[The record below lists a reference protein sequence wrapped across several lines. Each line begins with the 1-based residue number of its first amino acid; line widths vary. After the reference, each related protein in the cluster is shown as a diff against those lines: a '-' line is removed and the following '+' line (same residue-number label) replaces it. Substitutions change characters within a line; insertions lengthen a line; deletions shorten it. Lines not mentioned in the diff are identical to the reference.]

1 MSILIEQDNE
11 IEKLQRGTRRFLLFG
26 LLATLL
32 IVAAILVRQG
42 LFRPTVSLGFVT
54 ESAHDITK
62 GQAVKIA
69 GFRVGAVESVS
80 FRADGHV
87 DVALVIDA
95 DAMRFVTYDAVVELH
110 KEGLVGSA
118 VLEIV
123 PGLDKTRLAANE
135 AKLKFSRADGLS
147 GMAYSLRDKIMP
159 VLDDIKLLTGTL
171 ADPQQGLPA
180 TLTQVRQ
187 TTASLNTLL
196 QTGNQQVGTVGQAVT
211 RVMGKTEAVMG
222 KTESLMGDAQARM
235 TQVGQTLE
243 TVNTRLPVLLD
254 KTQGIADHLE
264 KITADAK
271 TTVPP
276 VLRDGG
282 AVAADVREII
292 MGAKSAWP
300 IRSWVGGPA
309 AQKLKA
315 DSDPQPET
323 VRAAP

>member
-1 MSILIEQDNE
+1 MSILIEQDSE

-32 IVAAILVRQG
+32 IVVTILVRQG
-42 LFRPTVSLGFVT
+42 LFRSTASLGFVT

-80 FRADGHV
+80 FRTDGHV
-87 DVALVIDA
+87 EVALVIDA

-123 PGLDKTRLAANE
+123 PGADKTRLAVNE

-147 GMAYSLRDKIMP
+147 AMANSLRDKIMP
-159 VLDDIKLLTGTL
+159 VLDDIKLITGTL

-211 RVMGKTEAVMG
+211 RVMGKTEG
-222 KTESLMGDAQARM
+222 LMGDAQARM

-264 KITADAK
+264 KITADAQ
-271 TTVPP
+271 TSVPP

-292 MGAKSAWP
+292 TGAKDAWP
-300 IRSWVGGPA
+300 IRNLIAEPA
-309 AQKLKA
+309 VQKLKA
-315 DSDPQPET
+315 DSDPRTEAT
-323 VRAAP
+323 RAAP

>member
-1 MSILIEQDNE
+1 MSILIEQDSE

-32 IVAAILVRQG
+32 IVVTILVRQG
-42 LFRPTVSLGFVT
+42 LFRSTASLGFVT

-80 FRADGHV
+80 FRTDGHV
-87 DVALVIDA
+87 EVALVIDA

-123 PGLDKTRLAANE
+123 PGADKTRLAVNE

-147 GMAYSLRDKIMP
+147 AMANSLRDKIMP
-159 VLDDIKLLTGTL
+159 VLDDIKLITGTL

-222 KTESLMGDAQARM
+222 KTEGLMGDAQARM

-264 KITADAK
+264 KITADAQ
-271 TTVPP
+271 TSVPP

-292 MGAKSAWP
+292 TGAKDAWP
-300 IRSWVGGPA
+300 IRNLIAEPA
-309 AQKLKA
+309 VQKLKA
-315 DSDPQPET
+315 DSDPRTEAT
-323 VRAAP
+323 RAAP

>member
-1 MSILIEQDNE
+1 MSILIDQDSE
-11 IEKLQRGTRRFLLFG
+11 IEKLQRGTRRFLLLG

-42 LFRPTVSLGFVT
+42 LFRPTASLGFVT

-69 GFRVGAVESVS
+69 GFRVGAVESVN
-80 FRADGHV
+80 FRADGQV
-87 DVALVIDA
+87 EVALVIDA
-95 DAMRFVTYDAVVELH
+95 DAMRFVTQDALVELH

-123 PGLDKTRLAANE
+123 SGADKTRLAAN
-135 AKLKFSRADGLS
+135 ATKLKFSRADGLS
-147 GMAYSLRDKIMP
+147 AMANSLRDKIMP

-211 RVMGKTEAVMG
+211 RVMGKTEG
-222 KTESLMGDAQARM
+222 LMGDAQARI

-254 KTQGIADHLE
+254 KTQGIAHHLE
-264 KITADAK
+264 KITADAQ
-271 TTVPP
+271 TSVAP

-292 MGAKSAWP
+292 TGAKSAWP
-300 IRSWVGGPA
+300 IRNLMDEPV

-315 DSDPQPET
+315 DSDPRPEAM
-323 VRAAP
+323 RAAP

>member
-1 MSILIEQDNE
+1 MSILIEQDSE

-32 IVAAILVRQG
+32 IVVTILVRQG
-42 LFRPTVSLGFVT
+42 LFRSTASLGFVT

-80 FRADGHV
+80 FRTDGHV

-123 PGLDKTRLAANE
+123 PGADKTRLAVDE

-147 GMAYSLRDKIMP
+147 AMANSLRDKIMP
-159 VLDDIKLLTGTL
+159 VLDDIKLITGTL

-222 KTESLMGDAQARM
+222 KTEGLMGDAQARM

-264 KITADAK
+264 KITADAQ
-271 TTVPP
+271 TSVPP
-276 VLRDGG
+276 VLRDGE

-292 MGAKSAWP
+292 TGAKGAWP
-300 IRSWVGGPA
+300 IRNLIAEPA
-309 AQKLKA
+309 VQKLKA
-315 DSDPQPET
+315 DSDPRTEAT
-323 VRAAP
+323 RAAP

>member
-135 AKLKFSRADGLS
+135 AKLKFSRADGL
-147 GMAYSLRDKIMP
+147 RDKIMP
-159 VLDDIKLLTGTL
+159 VLDDIKRFTGTL

-264 KITADAK
+264 KITADAQ

>member
-1 MSILIEQDNE
+1 MSILIEQDSE
-11 IEKLQRGTRRFLLFG
+11 IEKLQKETRRFLLFG

-42 LFRPTVSLGFVT
+42 LFRQTASLGFVT
-54 ESAHDITK
+54 ESAHDIIK

-87 DVALVIDA
+87 EVALVIGA
-95 DAMRFVTYDAVVELH
+95 DAMRFVTQDAVVELY

-123 PGLDKTRLAANE
+123 PGADKTRLAAND
-135 AKLKFSRADGLS
+135 AQLKFSRAEGLS
-147 GMAYSLRDKIMP
+147 AMANSLRDKIMP
-159 VLDDIKLLTGTL
+159 VLSDIKLITGSL
-171 ADPQQGLPA
+171 ADPQQGVPA
-180 TLTQVRQ
+180 TLAQVRQ
-187 TTASLNTLL
+187 ATTSLNMLL
-196 QTGNQQVGTVGQAVT
+196 QTSNHQVGAVGQSVT
-211 RVMGKTEAVMG
+211 RVMGKTEGVMG
-222 KTESLMGDAQARM
+222 KTEGLMGDAQARM

-254 KTQGIADHLE
+254 KTQTIADHLE
-264 KITADAK
+264 EIMGDAQ
-271 TTVPP
+271 TSVPP

-282 AVAADVREII
+282 VVAADVREII
-292 MGAKSAWP
+292 TGAKGAWP
-300 IRSWVGGPA
+300 ISSLVDRPA

-315 DSDPQPET
+315 DSDPQAGA

>member
-1 MSILIEQDNE
+1 MSILIEQDSE

-32 IVAAILVRQG
+32 IVVTILVRQG
-42 LFRPTVSLGFVT
+42 LFRPTASLGFVT

-80 FRADGHV
+80 FRSDGHV

-95 DAMRFVTYDAVVELH
+95 DAMRFVTYDALVELH

-123 PGLDKTRLAANE
+123 PGADKTRLAVNE

-147 GMAYSLRDKIMP
+147 AMANSLRDKIMP
-159 VLDDIKLLTGTL
+159 VLDDIKLITGTL

-222 KTESLMGDAQARM
+222 KTEGLMGDAQARM

-264 KITADAK
+264 KITADAQ
-271 TTVPP
+271 TSVPP

-292 MGAKSAWP
+292 TGAKDAWP
-300 IRSWVGGPA
+300 IRNLIAEPA
-309 AQKLKA
+309 VQKLKA
-315 DSDPQPET
+315 DSDPRTEAT
-323 VRAAP
+323 RAAP

>member
-1 MSILIEQDNE
+1 MSILIEQDSE

-32 IVAAILVRQG
+32 IVVTILVRQG
-42 LFRPTVSLGFVT
+42 LFRSTASLGFVT

-80 FRADGHV
+80 FRTDGHV
-87 DVALVIDA
+87 EVALVIDA

-123 PGLDKTRLAANE
+123 PGADKTRLAVNE

-147 GMAYSLRDKIMP
+147 AMANSLRDKIMP
-159 VLDDIKLLTGTL
+159 VLDDIKLITGTL

-211 RVMGKTEAVMG
+211 RVMGKTEG
-222 KTESLMGDAQARM
+222 LMGDAQARM

-264 KITADAK
+264 KITADAQ
-271 TTVPP
+271 TSVPP

-292 MGAKSAWP
+292 TGAKGAWP
-300 IRSWVGGPA
+300 IRNLIAEPA
-309 AQKLKA
+309 VQKLKA
-315 DSDPQPET
+315 DSDPRTEAT
-323 VRAAP
+323 RAAP